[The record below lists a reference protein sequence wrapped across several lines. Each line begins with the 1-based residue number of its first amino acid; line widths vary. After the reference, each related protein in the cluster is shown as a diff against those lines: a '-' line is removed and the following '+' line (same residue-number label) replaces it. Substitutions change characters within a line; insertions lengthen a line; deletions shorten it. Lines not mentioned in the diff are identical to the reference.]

1 MSVDNGE
8 PDLTAFLLAAA
19 GVTAICGQK
28 VYKKRAPQ
36 YREGDP
42 RPWPYVTWFRS
53 GGPRTTT
60 FCSQDDLVPAQY
72 QVDSYSDDADE
83 PEVLARA
90 IRLALV
96 DYMGPMGPVRI
107 NTIKL
112 ANDFDFGPEL
122 EPGVFRRTQLY
133 TITYLET

>member
-1 MSVDNGE
+1 MIQNGE
-8 PDLTAFLLAAA
+8 PDLTAFLLANA
-19 GVTAICGQK
+19 GVAAIAGIR
-28 VYKKRAPQ
+28 VYKKRIPQ

-42 RPWPYVTWFRS
+42 RPWPAVNWFRS
-53 GGPRTTT
+53 GAPRTST

-72 QVDSYSDDADE
+72 QIDSYSDDEDE
-83 PEVLARA
+83 PEILARA

-107 NTIKL
+107 NSIKL
-112 ANDFDFGPEL
+112 ANDFDFGPEI
-122 EPGVFRRTQLY
+122 EPGIYRRTQLY